1 MLSSSLRVLLLSL
14 TVFLL
19 GAILVFLGIE
29 WESRRALG
37 VGIGGVFIS
46 VAGFSVG
53 SFLSRSRQDPLEQR
67 REQRLWKSGPLGRKR
82 LEGRRKIR

>member
-19 GAILVFLGIE
+19 GAILIFLGLE
-29 WESRRALG
+29 WESGRALG

-53 SFLSRSRQDPLEQR
+53 SFLTRRAQDPLERR
-67 REQRLWKSGPLGRKR
+67 REQRLWKSGPLGRKW

>member
-37 VGIGGVFIS
+37 VGIGGVFVS

-53 SFLSRSRQDPLEQR
+53 WFLTRRAQDPLERR
-67 REQRLWKSGPLGRKR
+67 REQRLWKSGPLGRKW